1 MGNNFFTISAIFFNV
16 LLASVYFGKKRIDTF
31 ETKMYDRLVMSSLT
45 ANVFALSCYYTIMF
59 KDNLGII
66 NDIICKGLL
75 VAYLFWICY
84 FTLYMLGI
92 GGILKDTFFTKKVV
106 IAFYAVLGM
115 ISAVIMFLPLEYH
128 NENNIIYSYGASANV
143 VFMVCSTMV
152 VLWIYLL
159 VRNITKLK
167 NKKFIPLFFVAIFG
181 TVVIIIQ
188 KVHPELLL
196 LTSLIGFA
204 TFLMYFTIENPD
216 VRLLEEATIAKEQA
230 DRANRAKSEFLSS
243 MSHEIRTPLN
253 AIVGLSENIQGMEG
267 LPEEAIEDTKDIVMA
282 SQTLLEIV
290 GNILDISKI
299 ESDKIEIIDTEYQPR
314 DIIEN
319 LARID
324 AVRIG
329 DKPIDFKLH
338 IAEDLPYELIG
349 DRVHVKQIINN
360 LISNAIKYTNEGEI
374 NLTINCINK
383 DDNCELVIT
392 CQDTGIGIKPEYI
405 NKLFGKFERL
415 GVEKNTT
422 VEGTGLGLAITKKLI
437 EMMGGKINVTS
448 TYGKGS
454 LFVVFLPQKISKMTN
469 PDAKKVSGDGPII
482 IPAVKA
488 SIDYSTKRVLI
499 VDDNNLNIK
508 VAKKSLAPLN
518 CQTDDAS
525 TGMKCL
531 EKIKAG
537 EKYDVI
543 LLDIMMPGL
552 SGSETLKELKQIPNF
567 NIPVIALTADAIQG
581 AKEKYMSEGFNDYIA
596 KPFSKD
602 QIKEKL
608 DELFK

>member
-31 ETKMYDRLVMSSLT
+31 ETKMYDRLVMSSLA

-106 IAFYAVLGM
+106 IVFYAVLGM

-181 TVVIIIQ
+181 TVVIILQ

-196 LTSLIGFA
+196 LTSLIGFV

-216 VRLLEEATIAKEQA
+216 ERLLEEATIAREQA

-299 ESDKIEIIDTEYQPR
+299 ESDKIEIVDTEYQPR

-338 IAEDLPYELIG
+338 IAEDLPFELIG

-552 SGSETLKELKQIPNF
+552 SGSETLKELKQMPNF

>member
-31 ETKMYDRLVMSSLT
+31 ETKMYDRLVMSSLA

-106 IAFYAVLGM
+106 IVFYAVLGM

-196 LTSLIGFA
+196 LTSLIGFV

-299 ESDKIEIIDTEYQPR
+299 ESDKIEIVDTEYQPR

-338 IAEDLPYELIG
+338 IAEDLPFELIG

-602 QIKEKL
+602 QIKDKL